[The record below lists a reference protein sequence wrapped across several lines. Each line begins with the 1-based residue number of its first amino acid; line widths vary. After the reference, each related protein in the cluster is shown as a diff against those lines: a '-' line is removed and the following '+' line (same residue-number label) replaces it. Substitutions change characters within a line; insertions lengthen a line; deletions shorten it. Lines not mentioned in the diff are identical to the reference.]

1 MTASFR
7 NTNLALYRGVNNRLT
22 WTLYEDDQRTSAALP
37 SGSVIRFKLYTEWL
51 TTATPTLDIDSAG
64 ASANGSIL
72 TVSSNSAPATGS
84 MLITLADMANIPA
97 TTSEIQYIGMLGY
110 VDHND
115 SDRWKLIERGI
126 VIVYETLAGE
136 TGLT

>member
-7 NTNLALYRGVNNRLT
+7 NTNLALYRGVNNRRT
-22 WTLYEDDQRTSAALP
+22 WTLYEDDQRTAAAIA
-37 SGSVIRFKLYTEWL
+37 SGSVVRFKLHSVWL
-51 TTATPTLDIDSAG
+51 TTATPTFEIDSAS
-64 ASANGSIL
+64 ASANGSII
-72 TVSSNSAPATGS
+72 TISSVSAPATGS
-84 MLITLADMANIPA
+84 MLITLADMASITA
-97 TTSEIQYIGMLGY
+97 GEYVGMLGY